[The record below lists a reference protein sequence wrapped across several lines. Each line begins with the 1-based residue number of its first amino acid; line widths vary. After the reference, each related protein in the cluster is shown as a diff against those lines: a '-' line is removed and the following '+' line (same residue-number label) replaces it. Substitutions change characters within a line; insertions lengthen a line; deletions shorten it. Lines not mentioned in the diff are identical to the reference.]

1 MLKKLVVLG
10 LLLGLPFQV
19 KAAETEIYRQAYEFV
34 SQNYVA
40 PLRLEDISIKTL
52 QGLHE
57 ADTNLRLADDGKRL
71 TLYHKAAVVRSFY
84 KPQSKEA
91 AVWAELSAD
100 ILKEAKRVSKK
111 AKSKDFELPDITLKA
126 MIKNLDADSKYY
138 LSPEDSGKDW
148 SRHQRHFASREE
160 DGVLYIK
167 IVAFNKHTFAAL
179 QEAVKEHQKVKGIIL
194 DLRGSP
200 GGLLNVAIDIADAFL
215 DEGIIVSQQ
224 GREDKPIKF
233 YNAKEG
239 NEISDIALIVLVDG
253 KTASA
258 AEVLA
263 AALQEQGRAKVV
275 GSKSFGKGSIQEL
288 KLLPNNSEIALTTA
302 YFYTPSGRKLHQ
314 EGIMPDICTAFAK
327 TEQEA
332 ISAKNYSCEKEGRE
346 NKQLDID
353 IAKRLIAEKSHKP
366 VLLR

>member
-1 MLKKLVVLG
+1 MKKGTKVLLF
-10 LLLGLPFQV
+10 LL
-19 KAAETEIYRQAYEFV
+19 
-34 SQNYVA
+34 S
-40 PLRLEDISIKTL
+40 TL
-52 QGLHE
+52 
-57 ADTNLRLADDGKRL
+57 AICPT
-71 TLYHKAAVVRSFY
+71 T
-84 KPQSKEA
+84 
-91 AVWAELSAD
+91 
-100 ILKEAKRVSKK
+100 EAKRKDKKNKNAIAALVKDTVNADYKKVSKNATIQK
-111 AKSKDFELPDITLKA
+111 GLFTTL
-126 MIKNLDADSKYY
+126 
-138 LSPEDSGKDW
+138 
-148 SRHQRHFASREE
+148 
-160 DGVLYIK
+160 
-167 IVAFNKHTFAAL
+167 
-179 QEAVKEHQKVKGIIL
+179 
-194 DLRGSP
+194 
-200 GGLLNVAIDIADAFL
+200 
-215 DEGIIVSQQ
+215 
-224 GREDKPIKF
+224 